1 MIRVTLENI
10 TAFDLPLDSTEKIV
24 KRGDSKRILKKL
36 EKRYG
41 QKSHFVCRKHDNVFL
56 FYANVAHSYIPD
68 EVKKIWIK
76 KYETYVR
83 SSIEYKFWIAY
94 TKLYVLY
101 ENFVRKLKG

>member
-41 QKSHFVCRKHDNVFL
+41 LKSHWVCRKDNGIYL
-56 FYANVAHSYIPD
+56 LYANAAYFYIPD
-68 EVKKIWIK
+68 KLKEIWIK
-76 KYETYVR
+76 NYETYVR
-83 SSIEYKFWIAY
+83 SSIQYKFWIAC
-94 TKLYVLY
+94 TKLYVWR
-101 ENFVRKLKG
+101 ENFVRKLK

>member
-10 TAFDLPLDSTEKIV
+10 LAFDLPLNSTEKIV
-24 KRGDSKRILKKL
+24 KKGDSKRILKKL

-41 QKSHFVCRKHDNVFL
+41 LKSHYECRKVGNVYL
-56 FYANVAHSYIPD
+56 FNANAANYYVPY

-83 SSIEYKFWIAY
+83 SSIEYKFWIVY
-94 TKLYVLY
+94 TKLY